1 MLEAGAEKAG
11 YYFATIAIT
20 FCEYYK
26 TLHPI
31 GEFLLIMAKINRKLF
46 KYRESIVL
54 LKKALEYNWWNDVR
68 RADRINNDFKRWLS
82 ANYPEE
88 LETYEEKY
96 EVAKI
101 FPPNEYLSH
110 RTHKTDGELKYFRDL
125 LHTFVESSKT
135 AHEGYDVAHRKSKTI
150 SQRAVDL

>member
-1 MLEAGAEKAG
+1 MSSSLLEAGAEKAG

-31 GEFLLIMAKINRKLF
+31 GEFLFIMAKINRKLF

-54 LKKALEYNWWNDVR
+54 LKKALEYNWWTDVR

-82 ANYPEE
+82 SNYPED
-88 LETYEEKY
+88 LDTYE
-96 EVAKI
+96 
-101 FPPNEYLSH
+101 
-110 RTHKTDGELKYFRDL
+110 
-125 LHTFVESSKT
+125 
-135 AHEGYDVAHRKSKTI
+135 
-150 SQRAVDL
+150 